1 MHRVA
6 RHREALGSPA
16 VTRTL
21 RDMTFASEPMACA
34 QRPFGARGTAAFCAI
49 CASLVSSAA
58 FAQQGDR
65 AGEAQVELP
74 AEWRVDSSPV
84 RTAEEQLA
92 TFALPDG
99 YRIELVASEPLV
111 EAPVAFEFGPDG
123 RLWVVEMRGY
133 MRDADGAGER
143 DPIGRIK
150 VLTDEDG
157 DGRMDRADIFLD
169 GLVMPRGIALWR
181 DGLLVI
187 EPPHLFF
194 ARDTDGDGRADRSE
208 LVASGFAG
216 EDNPEH
222 AGNGLL
228 YALDNTFACS
238 QHPFR
243 FLVDGAS
250 LRVEPVAPHGQ
261 WGLSEDAL
269 GRLYYSPNSDPLL
282 VDLLPKQHAAR
293 NPSQRNFEGVP
304 ARAARDTR
312 VHPSH
317 LTPGVNRGYQRGVL
331 REGRLAEFT
340 GACSPHVHEGRAM
353 GADMEG
359 SALVC
364 EVAGNLVHRYR
375 LAEQDGRI
383 VATPADDGRSFLTST
398 DERFRPV
405 HCESGPDGFIYLA
418 DMYRGVIQHRRFMTT
433 FLRTQVEARGLEQPL
448 DAGRIWRIVPE
459 GAAPRRAPNL
469 AVADAATLVGFLSHD
484 EKPVRT
490 MARRL
495 LVERRDPAAIAL
507 LREQVLATAPARI
520 TLVESLWAL
529 AGMGGAD
536 DGVVAALLRVEDP
549 VLRVHA
555 LRVAERSSDT
565 VTLASFLAR
574 AIEDSDPAPRV
585 QAALSAWRLDA
596 PLRAAFLETALIR
609 DIGSREMRSAV
620 LASSRGVE
628 HDLLDAVV
636 AGRLLADEG
645 VASRAFAV
653 ELADVLLDDG
663 DGLPSPAT
671 LAETVSAAARVG
683 RDRPWL
689 AKAILERVAAKQNL
703 NAKEPRQL
711 VAAAE
716 PEGWGALLDALP
728 ADLALASSVDRQ
740 LFWPGREDVSFV
752 APRVARGKELSIEE
766 FGKRLYSNCMS
777 CHQANG
783 RGLPPVY
790 PPLRG
795 SEIVHGDATT
805 LVKIV
810 MHGMEGPI
818 MVDGQRY
825 NQVMPAAP
833 LRTDEEIAAVLTYVR
848 GAWGNA
854 GAPIDAALVSEVR
867 EATKG
872 RNRPFTSKELGLH
885 P

>member
-1 MHRVA
+1 
-6 RHREALGSPA
+6 
-16 VTRTL
+16 
-21 RDMTFASEPMACA
+21 MTFVSEPMACA
-34 QRPFGARGTAAFCAI
+34 RRLLGVRETASFCAI
-49 CASLVSSAA
+49 CASLASSIAL
-58 FAQQGDR
+58 AQQGDR
-65 AGEAQVELP
+65 AGESQGELP

-84 RTAEEQLA
+84 RTADEQLA

-99 YRIELVASEPLV
+99 YRIELVAAEPLV

-150 VLTDEDG
+150 VLSDDDG
-157 DGRMDRADIFLD
+157 DGRMDRATIFLD

-228 YALDNTFACS
+228 YALDNTFTCS

-243 FLVDGAS
+243 FVVDGAS
-250 LRVEPVAPHGQ
+250 LRAEPVSPHGQ

-282 VDLLPKQHAAR
+282 VDLLPKQPAAR
-293 NPSQRNFEGVP
+293 NPSQRNFAGVP

-359 SALVC
+359 CALVC

-383 VATPADDGRSFLTST
+383 VATPADEGRSFLTST

-459 GAAPRRAPNL
+459 GASTRRAPDL
-469 AVADAATLVGFLSHD
+469 AAADTAALVGFLSHD

-495 LVERRDPAAIAL
+495 LAELFHPELRVRAIAL
-507 LREQVLATAPARI
+507 LREQVRATTLPRV

-536 DGVVAALLRVEDP
+536 DGLVSELLRLEDP
-549 VLRVHA
+549 VVRVHA
-555 LRVAERSSDT
+555 MRVAERSSDT

-574 AIEDSDPAPRV
+574 AIEDADPAPRV

-596 PLRAAFLETALIR
+596 PLRAAFLETALRR

-628 HDLLDAVV
+628 RDLLDAVV

-663 DGLPSPAT
+663 GGLPSPAT
-671 LAETVSAAARVG
+671 LAETVSAAARVAG
-683 RDRPWL
+683 ERPWL

-711 VAAAE
+711 VASAE
-716 PEGWGALLDALP
+716 PAGWSELLTALP
-728 ADLALASSVDRQ
+728 AELALATPVDRH

-752 APRVARGKELSIEE
+752 APRIARGKEMSVEE

-795 SEIVHGDATT
+795 SEIVHGDAAT

-848 GAWGNA
+848 SAWGNA
-854 GAPIDAALVSEVR
+854 GDAVDAALVAKIR
-867 EATKG
+867 EETTG

>member
-1 MHRVA
+1 M
-6 RHREALGSPA
+6 
-16 VTRTL
+16 TL
-21 RDMTFASEPMACA
+21 VPEPTACA
-34 QRPFGARGTAAFCAI
+34 QRSFGARGTAAFCAVF
-49 CASLVSSAA
+49 ALFASSAA
-58 FAQQGDR
+58 LAQQGDR
-65 AGEAQVELP
+65 AGETQGELP

-84 RTAEEQLA
+84 RTADEQLA

-99 YRIELVASEPLV
+99 YRIELVAAEPLV
-111 EAPVAFEFGPDG
+111 EAPVVFEFGPDG

-143 DPIGRIK
+143 EPIGRIK
-150 VLTDEDG
+150 VLTDDDG
-157 DGRMDRADIFLD
+157 DGRMDRAEIFLD

-228 YALDNTFACS
+228 FALDNTFACS

-243 FLVDGAS
+243 FVVDGAS
-250 LRVEPVAPHGQ
+250 LRAEPVSPHGQ

-304 ARAARDTR
+304 ARAARDMR

-331 REGRLAEFT
+331 RDGRLAEFT

-359 SALVC
+359 CALVC

-375 LAEQDGRI
+375 LTEEDGRI

-405 HCESGPDGFIYLA
+405 HCEAGPDGFIYLA

-459 GAAPRRAPNL
+459 GAAQRRAPDL
-469 AVADAATLVGFLSHD
+469 AKADAATLVEFLSHD

-495 LVERRDPAAIAL
+495 LVERREPAAIAL
-507 LREQVLATAPARI
+507 LREQLRGTALSRVAAI
-520 TLVESLWAL
+520 ESLWAL

-536 DGVVAALLRVEDP
+536 DALLAELLRSDDP

-574 AIEDSDPAPRV
+574 AIEDPAHAPRV

-596 PLRAAFLETALIR
+596 PLRAAFLETAIRR

-628 HDLLDAVV
+628 RDILDAVV

-653 ELADVLLDDG
+653 ELADVLLDEG

-671 LAETVSAAARVG
+671 LAETVSAAARIA
-683 RDRPWL
+683 RERPWL

-716 PEGWGALLDALP
+716 PDGWGALLDALP

-752 APRVARGKELSIEE
+752 APRIARGKELSLEE

-854 GAPIDAALVSEVR
+854 GAPIDTALVSEVR

-872 RNRPFTSKELGLH
+872 RNKPFTSKELGLH